1 MIISLCSF
9 KGGVAK
15 TTTAVHLA
23 FYLSQK
29 KGKPKTLLID
39 GDPNKSAT
47 KWGNRG
53 DFPFKVCDYSGAAKH
68 SQGTDHI
75 VIDTQA
81 RPTLDEISTIAEG
94 CDILVLPTSPNAM
107 AIEAM
112 LQTAEA
118 LENLDNCRV
127 LLTLCDVRKKR
138 TIADARLSIEEKGL
152 TLFKTQIRAYTAYEK
167 AALQGLPVY
176 ESGDRHSQTAWSDYK
191 KLGKEIDKHHG

>member
-15 TTTAVHLA
+15 TTTAIHLA

-53 DFPFKVCDYSGAAKH
+53 QFPFKVCDYSGAAKH
-68 SQGTDHI
+68 SQGSDHI

-81 RPTLDEISTIAEG
+81 RPTLEEISTIAEG

-107 AIEAM
+107 AMEAIY
-112 LQTAEA
+112 QTAAA
-118 LENLDNCRV
+118 LETLDNCRV

-138 TIADARLSIEEKGL
+138 TIADARSNITEKGL
-152 TLFKTQIRAYTAYEK
+152 TLFKTQIRTYTAYEK
-167 AALQGLPVY
+167 AALQGVPVY
-176 ESGDRHSQTAWSDYK
+176 DSGDPNAKIAWSDYK
-191 KLGKEIDKHHG
+191 KLGKEIDKYHA